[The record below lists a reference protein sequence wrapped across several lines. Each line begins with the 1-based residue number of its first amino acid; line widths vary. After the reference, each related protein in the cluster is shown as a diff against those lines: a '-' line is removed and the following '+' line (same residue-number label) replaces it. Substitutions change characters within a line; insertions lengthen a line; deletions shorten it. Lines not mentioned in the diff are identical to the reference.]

1 MKILNND
8 SAAGA
13 PNAVLPK
20 SGIRRRKRK
29 TTKRSKRKTNN
40 EEAQIEDFQMEEL
53 LVSCFLFPDD
63 QR

>member
-40 EEAQIEDFQMEEL
+40 EEAQIEDFQIEEL
-53 LVSCFLFPDD
+53 PV
-63 QR
+63 